1 MFEKIN
7 SYRIKKRLS
16 VAFRYVIIISAVV
29 SVGVALVM
37 LYMVQDYKKVLNNYA
52 YPQGDIAM
60 AMRYTAEVRSALRGV
75 IGFNEDSLIE
85 SMKQEHET
93 AIEQFNAT
101 LEQIRPTMVTSE
113 GLACMSDIDSAWSAY
128 LEVDNKVL
136 AIGATTDVEQSL
148 KAQKMMSDE
157 VAPKYEALASAMQS
171 LMALNERLG
180 NQEQTKLI
188 VIFAVAVAI
197 IVAVIA
203 IVIVFST
210 RLAASISRS
219 IEKPLNELGA
229 RFISFGEGDLD
240 APLPVINTQDEIKDL
255 TDSVAVMGTRLN
267 TIINDAGRLL
277 QEMSDGNFAVK
288 TDCEDQYMG
297 AFNALLMGMRN
308 MNRQINA
315 TIRGVDD
322 ASKQVAEGSNNLAQS
337 AQALAEGATEQ
348 AATTEEIQAT
358 INELNEGIQHTANE
372 LEKSYQEAKKYAGT
386 AEDSRE
392 DMEALMGAMERISEA
407 SEKIGNI
414 IAEIEDIASQ
424 TNLLS
429 LNASIEAARA
439 GDAGRGFAVVADQI
453 RNLAEQSAKSATD
466 SRQLIEA
473 SLHEVREGSKIATKA
488 SDSLK
493 EVVAGVQTIAESAKR
508 MSELSV
514 NQASGM
520 EQADLAV
527 SRISEVIQSNSAAAQ
542 ESSATSEELSS
553 EAATLSDMV
562 SRFKL
567 RDR

>member
-16 VAFRYVIIISAVV
+16 VAFRYVITISAVV

-37 LYMVQDYKKVLNNYA
+37 LYMVQDYKKVLSNYA

-60 AMRYTAEVRSALRGV
+60 AMNYTAEVRGALRGV
-75 IGFNEDSLIE
+75 IGYNDESLIE
-85 SMKQEHET
+85 SMKQAHDT
-93 AIEQFNAT
+93 AINQFNDM
-101 LEQIRPTMVTSE
+101 LEQIRPTMVTKE
-113 GLACMSDIDSAWSAY
+113 GLACMNEIDSAWAAY

-136 AIGATTDVEQSL
+136 AIGATTDVEQSI
-148 KAQKMMSDE
+148 KAQNMMSDE
-157 VAPKYEALASAMQS
+157 VAPKYEALDSAMQS

-210 RLAASISRS
+210 RLAVSISRS

-277 QEMSDGNFAVK
+277 QEMSDGNFAVT

>member
-1 MFEKIN
+1 MFKKIN

-16 VAFRYVIIISAVV
+16 VSFGWVIAISAAV
-29 SVGVALVM
+29 SVAVAVVM
-37 LYMVQDYKKVLNNYA
+37 LYMVQDYKKVLNTFA

-60 AMRYTAEVRSALRGV
+60 AMNYTAEVRSALRGIV
-75 IGFNEDSLIE
+75 GYDDDSLIQT
-85 SMKQEHET
+85 MKTQHET
-93 AIEQFNAT
+93 AISQFEAK
-101 LEQIRPTMVTSE
+101 LEDIRPTMVTTE
-113 GLACMSDIDSAWSAY
+113 GKTCMSNIDKAWSEYLTVDAKV
-128 LEVDNKVL
+128 LEV
-136 AIGATTDVEQSL
+136 GATTDVELSV
-148 KAQKMMSDE
+148 KAQQMMSDDL
-157 VAPKYEALASAMQS
+157 APKYEALDTAMKS
-171 LMALNERLG
+171 LMALNEQLG
-180 NQEQTKLI
+180 NKEQSKLI
-188 VIFAVAVAI
+188 AIFVVAMVII
-197 IVAVIA
+197 IGTIVGVVI
-203 IVIVFST
+203 FST
-210 RLAASISRS
+210 RLAVSIGTS
-219 IEKPLNELGA
+219 IEKPLNELAA

-240 APLPVINTQDEIKDL
+240 APLPVVDTQDEIKDL

-277 QEMSDGNFAVK
+277 KEMSEGNFNIG

-308 MNRQINA
+308 MNRKMND

-322 ASKQVAEGSNNLAQS
+322 ASKQVADGSNNLSQS

-358 INELNEGIQHTANE
+358 INELNEGIQHTATE
-372 LEKSYQEAKKYAGT
+372 LEKSYQEAKRYAGT

-392 DMEALMGAMERISEA
+392 DMAALMGAMERISET
-407 SEKIGNI
+407 SEKIGDI

-466 SRQLIEA
+466 SRNLIEA
-473 SLHEVREGSKIATKA
+473 SMHEVREGSKIATKA

-493 EVVAGVQTIAESAKR
+493 EVVTGVQTIAESAKK
-508 MSELSV
+508 MSELSL

-527 SRISEVIQSNSAAAQ
+527 ARISEVIQSNSAAAQ
-542 ESSATSEELSS
+542 ESSATSEQLSS
-553 EAATLSDMV
+553 EATTLSDMV

>member
-1 MFEKIN
+1 MFKKIN

-16 VAFRYVIIISAVV
+16 VAFRWVITISAVV

-37 LYMVQDYKKVLNNYA
+37 LYMVQDYKRVLNNFA

-60 AMRYTAEVRSALRGV
+60 AMNYTAEVRGALRGIV
-75 IGFNEDSLIE
+75 GYDSDELIA
-85 SMKQEHET
+85 SMKKQHET
-93 AIEQFNAT
+93 AISQFEDI
-101 LEQIRPTMVTSE
+101 LEQIRPTMVTKE
-113 GLACMSDIDSAWSAY
+113 GKTCMADIDSAWSDY
-128 LEVDNKVL
+128 LAIDEKVL
-136 AIGATTDVEQSL
+136 ELGATTDVEQSI
-148 KAQKMMSDE
+148 KAQQMMSDE
-157 VAPKYEALASAMQS
+157 LAPKYEALDTAMKS

-180 NQEQTKLI
+180 NAEQNKLI
-188 VIFAVAVAI
+188 VIFIIAVTI
-197 IVAVIA
+197 IA
-203 IVIVFST
+203 IVIIAVIIFST
-210 RLAASISRS
+210 KLAISISRS
-219 IEKPLNELGA
+219 IEKPLNELSE

-240 APLPVINTQDEIKDL
+240 APLPVIDTQDEIKDL

-277 QEMSDGNFAVK
+277 KEMSEGNFAI
-288 TDCEDQYMG
+288 TTECEDQYMG
-297 AFNALLMGMRN
+297 AFNALLMGIRK
-308 MNRQINA
+308 MNRQIDS

-322 ASKQVAEGSNNLAQS
+322 ASKQVAEGSTNLAQS

-348 AATTEEIQAT
+348 AATAEEIQAT

-372 LEKSYQEAKKYAGT
+372 LEKSYQEAQKYAGT

-392 DMEALMGAMERISEA
+392 DMAALMEAMGRISEA
-407 SEKIGNI
+407 SEKIGHI

-453 RNLAEQSAKSATD
+453 RTLAEQSAKSATD
-466 SRQLIEA
+466 SRSLIEA
-473 SLHEVREGSKIATKA
+473 SLHEVSEGSRIATKA
-488 SDSLK
+488 SDSLG
-493 EVVAGVQTIAESAKR
+493 EVVTGVQTIAESAKK
-508 MSELSV
+508 MSELSI

-520 EQADLAV
+520 EQADKAV

>member
-1 MFEKIN
+1 
-7 SYRIKKRLS
+7 
-16 VAFRYVIIISAVV
+16 
-29 SVGVALVM
+29 
-37 LYMVQDYKKVLNNYA
+37 
-52 YPQGDIAM
+52 M
-60 AMRYTAEVRSALRGV
+60 AMNYTAEVRGALRGI
-75 IGFNEDSLIE
+75 IGYNQEDMIE
-85 SMKQEHET
+85 KMKTSHDT
-93 AIEQFNAT
+93 AIQQFNAK
-101 LEQIRPTMVTSE
+101 LEEIRPTMVTKA
-113 GLACMSDIDSAWSAY
+113 GLTCMSNIDSAWAAY
-128 LEVDNKVL
+128 LEVDQKVL
-136 AIGATTDVEQSL
+136 AVGATTDVEMSIQ
-148 KAQKMMSDE
+148 AQQMMFDE
-157 VAPKYEALASAMQS
+157 LAPKYEALDAAMQE
-171 LMALNERLG
+171 LMALNEQLG
-180 NQEQTKLI
+180 NKEQSKLVAIFVVAVVLI
-188 VIFAVAVAI
+188 VV
-197 IVAVIA
+197 VIA
-203 IVIVFST
+203 IVVVFST
-210 RLAASISRS
+210 KLAKSISRS
-219 IEKPLNELGA
+219 IEVPLNELSE

-240 APLPVINTQDEIKDL
+240 SPLPVINTQDEIKDL
-255 TDSVAVMGTRLN
+255 VDSVAVMGTRLN

-277 QEMSDGNFAVK
+277 QEMANGNFAIT

-297 AFNALLMGMRN
+297 AFNALILGMRN
-308 MNRQINA
+308 MNRQINS

-358 INELNEGIQHTANE
+358 INELNESIQHTAKE
-372 LEKSYQEAKKYAGT
+372 LEKSYQEAHDYANT
-386 AEDSRE
+386 AEGSRE
-392 DMEALMGAMERISEA
+392 DMEALMGAMERISET

-466 SRQLIEA
+466 SRELIEA

-493 EVVAGVQTIAESAKR
+493 EVVVGVQTIAESAKK

-514 NQASGM
+514 TQASGM

-527 SRISEVIQSNSAAAQ
+527 ARISEVIQSNSAAAQ